1 MKDYPFPGGDNMKL
15 MNIKLKNVKCFD
27 NLTLNLVKPE
37 TQEPLSVCAF
47 VGPNGTGK
55 STILDSLVHIFT
67 KASSDFGGNTF
78 KSNAVKYKHN
88 NLSITASFKFSP
100 QEQKVLNYNEPF
112 QLHHYMD
119 DEESYF
125 LYPPVPNALSE
136 EERDSIRQHYLTTF
150 QTLINA
156 NTMGLIFY
164 FDAFRYLIARNPSGP
179 DLEDFNLD
187 SKSGALKS
195 NVSEEGKITNKYFN
209 VKQWL
214 VNLDYMILKG
224 EKPYYQTIFNHV
236 IKAFELL
243 FHPLLF
249 HGISTEGKILFKD
262 NNSNELLDID
272 MLSDGFKS
280 IFVIITAIILRLAL
294 ASEDEEENEDGKT
307 ELFYE
312 KEAIIL
318 IDEIDCHIHPKW
330 QKNILPAFRLL
341 FPNCQFIITT
351 HSPFILQSLNEY
363 EIIKLGEKEIL

>member
-1 MKDYPFPGGDNMKL
+1 MKL

-27 NLTLNLVKPE
+27 TLTLNLVKPE

-78 KSNAVKYKHN
+78 KSNAVKYKRS
-88 NLSITASFKFSP
+88 NLSITANLKFSP

-112 QLHHYMD
+112 PLDYCMYE
-119 DEESYF
+119 EESYF
-125 LYPPVPNALSE
+125 LYPPTPDTLSE
-136 EERDSIRQHYLTTF
+136 EERDNIRQHYLTTF

-164 FDAFRYLIARNPSGP
+164 FDAFRYLIAKNPSGP

-195 NVSEEGKITNKYFN
+195 NLSEEGKITNKYFN

-262 NNSNELLDID
+262 NSSNELLDID

-294 ASEDEEENEDGKT
+294 ASEDEEENEDEKT

-330 QKNILPAFRLL
+330 QKNILPAFRVL

-363 EIIKLGEKEIL
+363 EIIKLGEKEII

>member
-1 MKDYPFPGGDNMKL
+1 MKL

-27 NLTLNLVKPE
+27 KLTLHLVKPE

-78 KSNAVKYKHN
+78 KSNAVKYKHS

-125 LYPPVPNALSE
+125 LYPPAPNALSE
-136 EERDSIRQHYLTTF
+136 EERESIRQHYLTTF

-262 NNSNELLDID
+262 NNSNE
-272 MLSDGFKS
+272 SCSGCFKS
-280 IFVIITAIILRLAL
+280 LVCIKAYNSCLHLIYLLIKFVGCDRIWMTIA
-294 ASEDEEENEDGKT
+294 
-307 ELFYE
+307 
-312 KEAIIL
+312 
-318 IDEIDCHIHPKW
+318 P
-330 QKNILPAFRLL
+330 
-341 FPNCQFIITT
+341 
-351 HSPFILQSLNEY
+351 
-363 EIIKLGEKEIL
+363 